1 MAERGRGKITEWLE
15 IDLSRL
21 SEEERT
27 GLIFE
32 VMDTLSVQEL
42 GIIRTEADKKR
53 QGKLKDARLSFVAE
67 MRQKAEQLDLTL
79 SEVLEFEEGNKKRPR
94 RKRESNGVVRI
105 KYRSPQGDGWSG
117 RGRVPV
123 WLRKLEEEGH
133 SREEYLVSEE

>member
-1 MAERGRGKITEWLE
+1 MAERGNEKIIDWLE
-15 IDLSRL
+15 IDLGKL
-21 SEEERT
+21 SGQERI

-32 VMDTLSVQEL
+32 IMDTLTAQEL
-42 GIIRTEADKKR
+42 RSIRDEADKKR
-53 QGKLKDARLSFVAE
+53 QGKLKDARVSFVLE

-79 SEVLEFEEGNKKRPR
+79 EEVLEFEGGNKKRPR

-123 WLRKLEEEGH
+123 WLRKLEVEGH
-133 SREEYLVSEE
+133 NRDEYLVQPE